1 MLELHRGQMISGP
14 FLLPDFAVLYTISM
28 ASSTDTISTNHSTS
42 QVSAVSAGVLLA
54 VGAWSGLIWLL
65 GNTLPTV
72 PNRWLFYALVHV
84 ALTGTALPFV
94 HLLHKRFSRDQAVML
109 EPGVLVRQANWVG
122 LFVAA
127 CVWLRIPRLLSLPM
141 ALVFL
146 IALLIVE
153 SLLRL
158 RERMQWR
165 PE

>member
-1 MLELHRGQMISGP
+1 MVAPTESP
-14 FLLPDFAVLYTISM
+14 
-28 ASSTDTISTNHSTS
+28 STNRSAA

-54 VGAWSGLIWLL
+54 VGSWSGLIWLL
-65 GNTLPTV
+65 VNSLPTV
-72 PNRWLFYALVHV
+72 PNRWVFYALVHI

-94 HLLHKRFSRDQAVML
+94 HLLHKRFSRDQALTM
-109 EPGVLVRQANWVG
+109 EPGVFVRQANWVG
-122 LFVAA
+122 LFGAA

-141 ALVFL
+141 AIVFL

-165 PE
+165 PQ